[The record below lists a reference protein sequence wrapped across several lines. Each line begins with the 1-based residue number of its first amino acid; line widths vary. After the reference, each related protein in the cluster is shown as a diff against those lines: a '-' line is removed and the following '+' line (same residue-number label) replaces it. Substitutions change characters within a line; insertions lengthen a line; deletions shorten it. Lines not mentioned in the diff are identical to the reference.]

1 VHGAR
6 TGEVAVRAIVVWTGL
21 ALGLAGAAVWR
32 DRGLPNGWF
41 TREGPSPEH
50 PAWEPPSWRLQAA
63 DQRHERALRRVVPKR
78 STLGAT
84 GRWPLYWCARAT
96 AAPDL
101 EQARARFAAD
111 LEKVRARQPGE
122 GLPEALLAVVELD
135 RAGLLGRSDPV
146 RDQLGPGVPVLGESG
161 AAHLRQATRLLE
173 QAVARPRL
181 DPGDAAAI
189 GSALAL
195 PRATPLEAW
204 ERKGAVTLARHAG
217 GAATRLLRTSA
228 PHAAA
233 LARAHADVDEATRL
247 LLAWRRL
254 GLRLGAEA
262 ASVSVGADAT
272 AIVIAADE
280 GLLAIARD
288 PQALLAARVELELLR
303 AIDREAMF
311 TEVTIDL
318 PAGVE
323 SALVVSSVDERAFQ
337 RLDQALLRAF
347 LGRLALWGVAG
358 CALAVA
364 LGQLGA
370 VLALRAHRGPMA
382 RLLPPAP
389 WTLVDDLLAAL
400 GSFGAAVAVVL
411 LFMHAGVVRP
421 LDDDDPV
428 RIMVSTLAVLL
439 WPAFA
444 VNVLV
449 RGRLLAKHRRAWRD
463 PARVHLGLA
472 LGLAGLLLVVAPFE
486 GLAGVIAGAC
496 AGLGGFVIACT
507 GGALGERDPA
517 VEPVLARATSGPLL
531 RVLALGAALT
541 CATDLL
547 LVVPWRHDL
556 VRRHADA
563 SVVRLERAPQQR
575 RERLEAL
582 RRASPDAPRV
592 REEVR

>member
-1 VHGAR
+1 M
-6 TGEVAVRAIVVWTGL
+6 RAIVVWTGL

-32 DRGLPNGWF
+32 DRDLPNGWF
-41 TREGPSPEH
+41 TREGPAPER
-50 PAWEPPSWRLQAA
+50 PAWEPSVWRLQAA
-63 DQRHERALRRVVPKR
+63 DQRHERALRAVAPRR

-96 AAPDL
+96 AAPDV
-101 EQARARFAAD
+101 EQARARFAVD
-111 LEKVRARQPGE
+111 LEKVRSRQPDE

-135 RAGLLGRSDPV
+135 RAGLLGRSDPA
-146 RDQLGPGVPVLGESG
+146 RDQLGPGIPVLGESG
-161 AAHLRQATRLLE
+161 AAHLRQATLLLE

-189 GSALAL
+189 GAALAL

-204 ERKGAVTLARHAG
+204 ERKGAVALARHAG
-217 GAATRLLRTSA
+217 GAATQLLRASA
-228 PHAAA
+228 SHGAA
-233 LARAHADVDEATRL
+233 LARTHADVDEARRL

-254 GLRLGAEA
+254 GLRLGAEG
-262 ASVSVGADAT
+262 ASVGVGGDAT

-280 GLLAIARD
+280 GLAAIARD
-288 PQALLAARVELELLR
+288 PQARLAARVELELLR

-311 TEVTIDL
+311 TEVLVDL
-318 PAGVE
+318 PVGLE
-323 SALVVSSVDERAFQ
+323 PALVVSSVDERAFQ

-370 VLALRAHRGPMA
+370 VLALRAHRGPVA

-389 WTLVDDLLAAL
+389 WTLTDDLVAAL
-400 GSFGAAVAVVL
+400 GSFGAAVGVVL
-411 LFMHAGVVRP
+411 LFVQGGVVRP
-421 LDDDDPV
+421 LVEDDV
-428 RIMVSTLAVLL
+428 ARLMASTVAVLL
-439 WPAFA
+439 WPALA

-449 RGRLLAKHRRAWRD
+449 RGRLLAKHRRTWRD

-496 AGLGGFVIACT
+496 AGTAGTVIACA

-547 LVVPWRHDL
+547 VVAPGRDDL
-556 VRRHADA
+556 VRRHARA
-563 SVVRLERAPQQR
+563 SVARVEEAPRPR
-575 RERLEAL
+575 RERLQAL